1 MLEFHFWSGKN
12 LPKLDLKLN
21 KKVVVYTE
29 NRLKIDHHS
38 FHEKGNPYHC
48 GCNESRKTYV
58 LKSTI
63 IYPKLL
69 RFSLLIKLN
78 TFFSI

>member
-38 FHEKGNPYHC
+38 FHEKGNPYHFDHHSFHEK
-48 GCNESRKTYV
+48 GNPYHLPSNFYIMM
-58 LKSTI
+58 LMD
-63 IYPKLL
+63 
-69 RFSLLIKLN
+69 
-78 TFFSI
+78 

>member
-38 FHEKGNPYHC
+38 FHEKGNPYHF
-48 GCNESRKTYV
+48 
-58 LKSTI
+58 I
-63 IYPKLL
+63 H
-69 RFSLLIKLN
+69 SLPIFN
-78 TFFSI
+78 HNWIRIVCDPGAISFP

>member
-38 FHEKGNPYHC
+38 FHEKGNPYHF
-48 GCNESRKTYV
+48 
-58 LKSTI
+58 L
-63 IYPKLL
+63 
-69 RFSLLIKLN
+69 SLGFLQPCA
-78 TFFSI
+78 

>member
-38 FHEKGNPYHC
+38 FHEKGNPYHF
-48 GCNESRKTYV
+48 
-58 LKSTI
+58 LKK
-63 IYPKLL
+63 YQ
-69 RFSLLIKLN
+69 
-78 TFFSI
+78 